1 MRIGVMTGGGDCQG
15 LNAAIQ
21 AIVRKATE
29 YGFEVYGVSRGY
41 KGLIEGDL
49 KQLSLGDVEGIF
61 HVGGTIL
68 GTSRI
73 NPFKT
78 KEGIERVK
86 ENFKKFG
93 LDALIIIGGG
103 DTLGVANKL
112 YDMGIPIIGVPKT
125 IDNDLLET
133 DYCLG
138 FQTAVEIAADAITRL
153 HTTAKSHDRVV
164 IVEIMG
170 RYSGWLTLMAGL
182 AGGAHIILIPEEPF
196 DIESI
201 CKVIEEREKKGKT
214 YTIIAVAEGAKPENL
229 GDFITVTREKDDFG
243 HVRLGGIARV
253 LEKEISKRTGKSTRS
268 VILGHVQRGGP
279 PNSYDRILGIRLG
292 LSAVE
297 LAKEGM
303 FGYATVLKGTEIVSV
318 KLGKVVEKM
327 RAVDK
332 ELIKLTKF
340 YLPM

>member
-153 HTTAKSHDRVV
+153 HTTA
-164 IVEIMG
+164 
-170 RYSGWLTLMAGL
+170 
-182 AGGAHIILIPEEPF
+182 EEPF